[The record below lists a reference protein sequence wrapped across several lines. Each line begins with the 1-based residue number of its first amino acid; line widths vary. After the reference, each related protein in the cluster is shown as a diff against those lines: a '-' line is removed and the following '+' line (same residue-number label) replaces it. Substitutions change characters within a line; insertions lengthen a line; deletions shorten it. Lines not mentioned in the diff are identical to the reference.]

1 MQEKEMT
8 FPFAACLLGLVL
20 AVILLPALLLGSKVQ
35 PLFLIAW
42 ALAVVLLMAKGYTW
56 GELMDAAALGS
67 QKAFSPI
74 LFLLCA
80 GAMIGTWNACGTIP
94 MLTLFGISH
103 MSAGLFLVLAFAGCF
118 VFGIVTGTVFG
129 VCGTVGV
136 MFLAVGRSLN
146 IPDGWGVA
154 AVAAGAFFGYGLSPL
169 ADCTNL
175 VSSTA
180 GVPLSACIRSQFP
193 VLVPVLAA
201 LAAVYGGCGM
211 QMFSGSGALAA
222 DQLALVEEIEATF
235 RLGFWPVV
243 PPVLVVALLLM
254 KRPAMLSILAGA
266 GAGALVHFF
275 YQGKSAAE
283 TVSAIWIGPDF
294 SASGETV
301 QSFFGGGGMS
311 GMSGTVILFLLAFG
325 LFGVL
330 DGCGAVKVVMD
341 RLLTAATT
349 QRRAAVIT
357 MLFGFGLN
365 IICASAMCSFIFTL
379 SCLLPLYE
387 THGWDKTVLGRSSF
401 VGCLYM
407 SLFIPWHSNIMTAS
421 SLLGVEGNFLLR
433 ELALPAAAVVVLFLL
448 WTFFAGTI
456 RGEK

>member
-1 MQEKEMT
+1 M
-8 FPFAACLLGLVL
+8 
-20 AVILLPALLLGSKVQ
+20 
-35 PLFLIAW
+35 
-42 ALAVVLLMAKGYTW
+42 
-56 GELMDAAALGS
+56 
-67 QKAFSPI
+67 
-74 LFLLCA
+74 
-80 GAMIGTWNACGTIP
+80 
-94 MLTLFGISH
+94 
-103 MSAGLFLVLAFAGCF
+103 
-118 VFGIVTGTVFG
+118 
-129 VCGTVGV
+129 
-136 MFLAVGRSLN
+136 
-146 IPDGWGVA
+146 
-154 AVAAGAFFGYGLSPL
+154 
-169 ADCTNL
+169 
-175 VSSTA
+175 
-180 GVPLSACIRSQFP
+180 
-193 VLVPVLAA
+193 
-201 LAAVYGGCGM
+201 
-211 QMFSGSGALAA
+211 
-222 DQLALVEEIEATF
+222 
-235 RLGFWPVV
+235 
-243 PPVLVVALLLM
+243 
-254 KRPAMLSILAGA
+254 
-266 GAGALVHFF
+266 
-275 YQGKSAAE
+275 
-283 TVSAIWIGPDF
+283 SAIWVGPDF